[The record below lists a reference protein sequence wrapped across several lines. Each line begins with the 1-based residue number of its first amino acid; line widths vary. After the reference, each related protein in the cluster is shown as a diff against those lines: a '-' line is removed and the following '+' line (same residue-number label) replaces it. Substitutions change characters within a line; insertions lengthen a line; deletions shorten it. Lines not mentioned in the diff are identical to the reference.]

1 VPLWC
6 PRSSTNSRP
15 GPYSSGMTSIGQ
27 DDARADTTP
36 NSPAASG
43 TELAVWTLVVLIA
56 TVLPPLGVII
66 AAVLAF
72 TRLRHNRVARWLLLG
87 LSIAILAVA
96 IIGLYGPTSGEVEVG
111 PVERV
116 N

>member
-1 VPLWC
+1 
-6 PRSSTNSRP
+6 
-15 GPYSSGMTSIGQ
+15 MTSIVPP
-27 DDARADTTP
+27 DARADTAP
-36 NSPAASG
+36 NPPAASG

-56 TVLPPLGVII
+56 TVLPPLGIII

-87 LSIAILAVA
+87 LSVAILAFA
-96 IIGLYGPTSGEVEVG
+96 LIGVLGTSPGGGDVEVG
-111 PVERV
+111 PVQPV